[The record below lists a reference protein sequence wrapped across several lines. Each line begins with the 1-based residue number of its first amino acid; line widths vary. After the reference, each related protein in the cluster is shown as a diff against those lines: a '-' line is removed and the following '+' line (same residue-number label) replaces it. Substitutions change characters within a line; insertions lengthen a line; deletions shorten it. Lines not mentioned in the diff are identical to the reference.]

1 MNDFWDKKRVLVT
14 GHSGFKGLWL
24 SAILENFGAEVH
36 GVSFSKE
43 NNNHDFYD
51 LNKKD
56 MFHGEH
62 DIDISDP
69 KKIKMLLS
77 DHDFEIIFHLAAI
90 NGTENFYKIPI
101 KIMDVGIFTSTFCSA
116 TKKSQ
121 K

>member
-1 MNDFWDKKRVLVT
+1 MNDFWDKKRVLVI

-24 SAILENFGAEVH
+24 SAILKNFGAEVH

-56 MFHGEH
+56 MFHEEH

-77 DHDFEIIFHLAAI
+77 DHDFEIIFHLLLCSTLYIIHHIAYILYLIHHISYIMYIIYII
-90 NGTENFYKIPI
+90 NHK
-101 KIMDVGIFTSTFCSA
+101 
-116 TKKSQ
+116 
-121 K
+121 